1 MIVLL
6 VNSALMIS
14 VFLDPAQQQ
23 QQQLQQ
29 QQPDQLQQS
38 QQPLQ
43 QLQLPPL
50 QQLLQQPPP
59 LQPLQPPLQPLQPL
73 QLQGVLQSVVQMM
86 SVERDSTVRTGGAR
100 RWESVTQRDPVNCLM
115 ECVMMLHTPPASGVT
130 WRRRSATQDVRLM
143 TTVLV
148 E

>member
-23 QQQLQQ
+23 DQQHQQ

-59 LQPLQPPLQPLQPL
+59 LQPLQPPLQPLQ
-73 QLQGVLQSVVQMM
+73 LQGVLQSVVQMR